1 MPLTEVSVIDQITV
15 DEFGNV
21 NVRRSDRVLR
31 DGVVIAQTYH
41 RHVIAP
47 GDDDSE
53 EAPRVQAL
61 TKAAW
66 TPDVVQGRLDRDEAQ
81 AQDKPRARPSG

>member
-1 MPLTEVSVIDQITV
+1 MLTEESVIDQITV

-41 RHVIAP
+41 RHVVSL
-47 GDDDSE
+47 DDALTTQD
-53 EAPRVQAL
+53 PRVQAIAVVGR
-61 TKAAW
+61 KGAA
-66 TPDVVQGRLDRDEAQ
+66 QR
-81 AQDKPRARPSG
+81 RP

>member
-1 MPLTEVSVIDQITV
+1 MLTEESVIDQITV

-41 RHVIAP
+41 RHVVAVDAVLTTQDARVAAIAV
-47 GDDDSE
+47 E
-53 EAPRVQAL
+53 
-61 TKAAW
+61 
-66 TPDVVQGRLDRDEAQ
+66 GR
-81 AQDKPRARPSG
+81 KGARTDTRPAVR